1 MLIEICSML
10 DRQLKKIDE
19 YQQSEMSLLDC
30 DDIKRKQCKEVWSK
44 LLDIQHKFEI
54 EKEINIQKKKL

>member
-54 EKEINIQKKKL
+54 EKEINKQKKKL